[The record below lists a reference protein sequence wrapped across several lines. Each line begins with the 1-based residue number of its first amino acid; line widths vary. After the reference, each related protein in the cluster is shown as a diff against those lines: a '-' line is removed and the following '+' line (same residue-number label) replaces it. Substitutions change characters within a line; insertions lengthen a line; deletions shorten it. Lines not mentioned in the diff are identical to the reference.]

1 MNSIRAGRS
10 RFELRNRRIAY
21 IGAIFTTLYCLMG
34 LKAFYLQVI
43 ADDMLSKKASLEY
56 EKSMKCQGRRG
67 TIYDCKYRELV
78 VSTNVVSVGVHP
90 KWIEDKQNA
99 GEIISTALAM
109 DRNLIDRKLKSSQ
122 PFTWID
128 RLAAPLQASVLES
141 QKLKGLEFVPT
152 YCRIYPNK
160 MLAAQV
166 LGFSGIDD
174 NGLEGLEFYYDQQ
187 LKGDM
192 QQWTIMR
199 DALGRIFDTNKTC
212 EPVAEGNNLV
222 LTIDSAIQYITE
234 NALKAAVENEN
245 AKAGIAI
252 VMEPKTGAVKAMAQ
266 FPAFNPNSYEIYPK
280 DTWRNR
286 AIADAFEPGSTFKV
300 FVAAAALESGKCTPD
315 KVFYCENG
323 NYRIGRN
330 TIHDTHP
337 HGSLTVHD
345 IIKVSSNI
353 GAAKIAEVLGPQ
365 TLYDTLKKFGFGD
378 LTGIDCPAE
387 ASGMLRNWGS
397 WKPIENATIAFG
409 QGVTITPIQ
418 LVTAMAAIANN
429 GILMKPRLV
438 EAITDA
444 HGKIVQAFPPQ
455 EVRRVISPATAQSM
469 KLILRSVTE
478 AGGTGTWAVPKGYT
492 VCGKTGTAQ
501 KLNAAGN
508 YHNCDYNAVFVG
520 FSPDQS
526 PELAVLVV
534 VDSPQKHHYG
544 GIVSAPAFRDIVHQ
558 AFNYLDVPP
567 APGEEGIKVAAA
579 KSGYHP

>member
-1 MNSIRAGRS
+1 
-10 RFELRNRRIAY
+10 
-21 IGAIFTTLYCLMG
+21 MG

-56 EKSMKCQGRRG
+56 EKSMKCRGRRG
-67 TIYDCKYRELV
+67 AIFDCKHRELV
-78 VSTNVVSVGVHP
+78 VSTNVVSIGVHP
-90 KWIEDKQNA
+90 KWIKNRQDA
-99 GEIISTALAM
+99 GNIISTTLGM
-109 DRNLIDRKLKSSQ
+109 DPNFIDQKLKSSQ
-122 PFTWID
+122 PFTWIH
-128 RLAAPLQASVLES
+128 RSMSPIQASTLEAL
-141 QKLKGLEFVPT
+141 KIKGLEFIPT

-160 MLAAQV
+160 ILAAQV

-174 NGLEGLEFYYDQQ
+174 NGLEGLEFYYDEH
-187 LKGDM
+187 LRGDM
-192 QQWTIMR
+192 RQWTIMR
-199 DALGRIFDTNKTC
+199 DALGRIFDTNQTC
-212 EPVAEGNNLV
+212 EAGAEGSNLV
-222 LTIDSAIQYITE
+222 LTIDSAVQYIAE
-234 NALKAAVENEN
+234 NALKAAVEKEN
-245 AKAGIAI
+245 AKSGIAI

-286 AIADAFEPGSTFKV
+286 AITDAFEPGSTFKI
-300 FVAAAALESGKCTPD
+300 FVAAAALDSGKCTSD

-330 TIHDTHP
+330 VIHDTHP

-353 GAAKIAEVLGPQ
+353 GAAKIAEVIGPQ

-387 ASGMLRNWGS
+387 SNGMLRDCRY

-418 LVTAMAAIANN
+418 LVTAVAAIANN
-429 GILMKPRLV
+429 GVLMKPRLV
-438 EAITDA
+438 EAITDV
-444 HGKIVQAFPPQ
+444 HGKIVQTFPPQ
-455 EVRRVISPATAQSM
+455 EVRRVISPQTAQIM
-469 KLILRSVTE
+469 KSIMRSVTE
-478 AGGTGTWAVPKGYT
+478 EGGTGTWAVPKGYT

-501 KLNAAGN
+501 KLNANGN

-544 GIVSAPAFRDIVHQ
+544 GIVSAPAFREIVHH
-558 AFNYLDVPP
+558 AFNYFDVPP
-567 APGEEGIKVAAA
+567 SPAVEEVKIAAA
-579 KSGYHP
+579 KCRQHQ